1 MSRFNKPILG
11 MQKVMY
17 TAFASITPLP
27 QVIRR
32 LEELYINIIE
42 ACMDEWA
49 KTPRMPG
56 FYFSDDVFAFA
67 MSCQGGVIPWE
78 FVQEVADMLW
88 ESTARGSTAL
98 FAMVYSSPNRDVL
111 IKISLT
117 LMQHQLEAASGQPGT
132 GTGGSTD
139 TNWREGSVPSVGS

>member
-1 MSRFNKPILG
+1 
-11 MQKVMY
+11 MQKVLFK
-17 TAFASITPLP
+17 ALASITPMP
-27 QVIRR
+27 EVVHR

-42 ACMDEWA
+42 ACQDEWA

-67 MSCQGGVIPWE
+67 MSCRGGVIPWE
-78 FVQEVADMLW
+78 FVAEIADMLW
-88 ESTARGSTAL
+88 ESTARGSTVL
-98 FAMVYSSPNRDVL
+98 FAMIYSSPNREVL
-111 IKISLT
+111 INISLT
-117 LMQHQLEAASGQPGT
+117 LMQDETGS